1 MTVSGYNSL
10 TQTQGIT
17 QPDTTQASRSS
28 RGASGNSS
36 QVADQTKLSADQQ
49 QTRQL
54 SDSLNSLPETRSD
67 RVAAAQSAVQ
77 NGQLPSNGQIAHS
90 MLEEL
95 GGQA

>member
-10 TQTQGIT
+10 SQTQDIT
-17 QPDTTQASRSS
+17 QADAQQQASRSS
-28 RGASGNSS
+28 RSGNSS
-36 QVADQTKLSADQQ
+36 PVTDQTKLSTSEQ
-49 QTRQL
+49 QTQQL

-77 NGQLPSNGQIAHS
+77 NGQLPSNGQIANS